1 MFRGSQAYPQ
11 GVKMLLDAGWKRVQ
25 SYNAVTNADTTTYMF
40 SPPKGAKDLAFTLN
54 VLDQMMFHA
63 HLSQKDLDDELKIIP
78 EEWCS
83 GKVWGRVWQP
93 SARRVFVLI
102 HVMHAGRSSARRK
115 A

>member
-83 GKVWGRVWQP
+83 GKVWGAYGSP
-93 SARRVFVLI
+93 AHGEYSY
-102 HVMHAGRSSARRK
+102 
-115 A
+115 